1 MLNDRQN
8 FLPFRDEH
16 SKLCLDK
23 TPHRHKLLL
32 GCIYQFHI
40 MRTLCNVHLIYV
52 LCISYREILTF
63 TRYFR
68 AVKLRVHFTANFYS
82 LYSTR
87 SVLHIELTDEMIL
100 S

>member
-1 MLNDRQN
+1 MLIDRQN

-52 LCISYREILTF
+52 YLTVKSLSLRDILT
-63 TRYFR
+63 RP
-68 AVKLRVHFTANFYS
+68 S
-82 LYSTR
+82 
-87 SVLHIELTDEMIL
+87 
-100 S
+100 